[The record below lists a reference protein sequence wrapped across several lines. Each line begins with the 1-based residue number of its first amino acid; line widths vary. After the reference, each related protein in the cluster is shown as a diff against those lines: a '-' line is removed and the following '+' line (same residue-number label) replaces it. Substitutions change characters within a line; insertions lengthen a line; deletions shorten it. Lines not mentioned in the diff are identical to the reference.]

1 VGVNGDEDRYG
12 IGELARLSGLSVRT
26 IRFYSDSGLLPPTER
41 THAGYR
47 MYDIHALTRLRFVRT
62 LRELGVDLSTV
73 NRVLS
78 RELSI
83 PELAAEHAEAI
94 DVQIRTLRLRRSV
107 LRAVAKRGSSPKEL
121 EMVHELARMTEE
133 ERQAILDD
141 FWGEVDAGLP
151 ESDNAGW
158 MRKVRADL
166 PDDPTPEQ
174 VEAWIE
180 FVELVRD
187 SDFRAKIRSMAVENQ
202 RMTEQGVA
210 DPVSTAWQT
219 AYEQALTKVAEA
231 MAAGETPQSE
241 TGQRIVADMRAALAA
256 AVGRDDDAEFSVWL
270 GRLYDTFADDR
281 AERYWTLLGII
292 NSWPEYPSPKPAR
305 DWLTAATRHG
315 NWTSGTQMLEIPE
328 GRGE

>member
-1 VGVNGDEDRYG
+1 MSGDEDLYG
-12 IGELARLSGLSVRT
+12 IGELARLTGLSVRT

-47 MYDIHALTRLRFVRT
+47 MYDIHALTRLKFVRT
-62 LRELGVDLSTV
+62 LRELGVDLPTV

-78 RELSI
+78 REVSI
-83 PELAAEHAEAI
+83 PELAAEHAEAL
-94 DVQIRTLRLRRSV
+94 DVQIRTLRLRRAV

-141 FWGEVDAGLP
+141 FWREVDEGLP
-151 ESDNAGW
+151 PTENAAW

-187 SDFRAKIRSMAVENQ
+187 PDFRAKTRSMAVENA
-202 RMTEQGVA
+202 RMTEQGDDVKMLS
-210 DPVSTAWQT
+210 DAWQT
-219 AYEQALTKVAEA
+219 ATEQALTKVTEA
-231 MAAGETPQSE
+231 MAAGEPPESQ
-241 TGQRIVADMRAALAA
+241 TGRQIVAEMRVNLSAAI
-256 AVGRDDDAEFSVWL
+256 GRDDDTEFGAWL

-281 AERYWTLLGII
+281 SERYWNLLGTI
-292 NSWPEYPSPKPAR
+292 NGWPPYPSPKPAR
-305 DWLTAATRHG
+305 DWLTAATRFCQG
-315 NWTSGTQMLEIPE
+315 
-328 GRGE
+328 

>member
-1 VGVNGDEDRYG
+1 MGVNGDDDLYG
-12 IGELARLSGLSVRT
+12 IGELARLTGLSVRT

-62 LRELGVDLSTV
+62 LRELGVDLPTV
-73 NRVLS
+73 HRVLS
-78 RELSI
+78 REVGI
-83 PELAAEHAEAI
+83 PELAAEHAEAL

-141 FWGEVDAGLP
+141 FWGEVDADLP
-151 ESDNAGW
+151 ESDTAAW

-187 SDFRAKIRSMAVENQ
+187 PDFRAKIRSMAVANA
-202 RMTEQGVA
+202 RMTEEGDDSTV
-210 DPVSTAWQT
+210 VSEAWQT
-219 AYEQALTKVAEA
+219 AYEQALTKVTEA
-231 MAAGETPQSE
+231 IAAGETPESS
-241 TGQRIVADMRAALAA
+241 TGRRIVADLRAALAA
-256 AVGRDDDAEFSVWL
+256 ALGRDDDAEFAIWL

-281 AERYWTLLGII
+281 AERYWTLLGVI

-305 DWLTAATRHG
+305 DWLTAATRAG
-315 NWTSGTQMLEIPE
+315 DWTSGTQMLEIPE
-328 GRGE
+328 ARD

>member
-1 VGVNGDEDRYG
+1 MNGDEDLYG

-26 IRFYSDSGLLPPTER
+26 IRFYSDAGLLPPTER

-47 MYDIHALTRLRFVRT
+47 MYDIQALTRLKFVRT
-62 LRELGVDLSTV
+62 LRELGVDLPTV

-83 PELAAEHAEAI
+83 PELAAEHAEAL
-94 DVQIRTLRLRRSV
+94 DVQIRTLRLRRAV

-151 ESDNAGW
+151 HAENAAW

-187 SDFRAKIRSMAVENQ
+187 PGFRAKIRTMAVENA
-202 RMTEQGVA
+202 RMTEEGTDSKVMSDA
-210 DPVSTAWQT
+210 WGTAM
-219 AYEQALTKVAEA
+219 EQALTKVTEA
-231 MAAGETPQSE
+231 MAAGEAPESE
-241 TGQRIVADMRAALAA
+241 TGRHIVMEMRA
-256 AVGRDDDAEFSVWL
+256 SVAQAL
-270 GRLYDTFADDR
+270 GREHDADFDEWVVRLNDTFGDDR
-281 AERYWTLLGII
+281 AERYWNLLGQI
-292 NSWPEYPSPKPAR
+292 NGWPEYPSPKPAR
-305 DWLTAATRHG
+305 DWLTAATRNCQG
-315 NWTSGTQMLEIPE
+315 
-328 GRGE
+328 

>member
-1 VGVNGDEDRYG
+1 MNGDEDLYG
-12 IGELARLSGLSVRT
+12 IGELARLSGLAVRT

-47 MYDIHALTRLRFVRT
+47 MYDIHALTRLKFVRT
-62 LRELGVDLSTV
+62 LRELGVDLPTV
-73 NRVLS
+73 HRVLAQ
-78 RELSI
+78 ELSI
-83 PELAAEHAEAI
+83 PELAAEHAEAL

-141 FWGEVDAGLP
+141 FWAEVDAGLP
-151 ESDNAGW
+151 VTESAAW

-187 SDFRAKIRSMAVENQ
+187 PAFRARIRAMAEENV
-202 RMTEQGVA
+202 RMTERGEDVKV
-210 DPVSTAWQT
+210 VSDAWQNAT
-219 AYEQALTKVAEA
+219 QAALTKVAQA
-231 MAAGETPQSE
+231 MADGDTPDSG
-241 TGQRIVADMRAALAA
+241 TARRIVAEMRSELAEVMA
-256 AVGRDDDAEFSVWL
+256 RDDNAEFGDWL
-270 GRLYDTFADDR
+270 ARLETFSDDR
-281 AERYWTLLGII
+281 AARYWDLLGRI
-292 NSWPEYPSPKPAR
+292 NGWPEYPSPKPAW
-305 DWLTAATRHG
+305 DWLLAACRNCQG
-315 NWTSGTQMLEIPE
+315 
-328 GRGE
+328 

>member
-1 VGVNGDEDRYG
+1 MNGDEDLYG

-26 IRFYSDSGLLPPTER
+26 IRFYSDAGLLPPTER

-47 MYDIHALTRLRFVRT
+47 MYDIQALTRLKFVRT
-62 LRELGVDLSTV
+62 LRELGVDLPTV

-83 PELAAEHAEAI
+83 PELAAEHAEAL
-94 DVQIRTLRLRRSV
+94 DVQIRTLRLRRAV

-151 ESDNAGW
+151 HAENAAW

-187 SDFRAKIRSMAVENQ
+187 PSFRAKIRTMAVENA
-202 RMTEQGVA
+202 RMTEEGTDSKVMSDA
-210 DPVSTAWQT
+210 WGTAM
-219 AYEQALTKVAEA
+219 EQALTKVTEA
-231 MAAGETPQSE
+231 MAAGEAPESE
-241 TGQRIVADMRAALAA
+241 TGRRIVMEMRA
-256 AVGRDDDAEFSVWL
+256 SVAQAL
-270 GRLYDTFADDR
+270 GREHDADFDEWVVRLNDTFGDDR
-281 AERYWTLLGII
+281 AERYWKLLGQI
-292 NSWPEYPSPKPAR
+292 NGWPEYPSPKPAR
-305 DWLTAATRHG
+305 DWLTAATRNCQG
-315 NWTSGTQMLEIPE
+315 
-328 GRGE
+328 

>member
-1 VGVNGDEDRYG
+1 MNGDDDLYG

-47 MYDIHALTRLRFVRT
+47 MYDIQALTRLKFVRT
-62 LRELGVDLSTV
+62 LRELGVDLPTV
-73 NRVLS
+73 NRVLA

-83 PELAAEHAEAI
+83 PELAAEHAEAL
-94 DVQIRTLRLRRSV
+94 DVQIRTLRLRRAV

-121 EMVHELARMTEE
+121 EMVHELAKMTEE

-151 ESDNAGW
+151 HTENAAW

-187 SDFRAKIRSMAVENQ
+187 PGFRAKIRTMAVENA
-202 RMTEQGVA
+202 RMTEEGTDSKVMSDA
-210 DPVSTAWQT
+210 WSTAM
-219 AYEQALTKVAEA
+219 EQALTKVTEA
-231 MAAGETPQSE
+231 MAAGEAPESE
-241 TGQRIVADMRAALAA
+241 TGRRIVLEMQASLAQI
-256 AVGRDDDAEFSVWL
+256 L
-270 GRLYDTFADDR
+270 GREHDAGFDEWLARLNDTFSDDR
-281 AERYWTLLGII
+281 AERYWNLLGTI
-292 NSWPEYPSPKPAR
+292 NSWPAYPSPKPAR
-305 DWLTAATRHG
+305 DWLMAATRNCQG
-315 NWTSGTQMLEIPE
+315 
-328 GRGE
+328 

>member
-1 VGVNGDEDRYG
+1 VGGDFTVVGVNGDEHLYG
-12 IGELARLSGLSVRT
+12 IGELAKLSGLSVRT

-83 PELAAEHAEAI
+83 PELAAEHAEAL

-121 EMVHELARMTEE
+121 EMVHELARLTEE
-133 ERQAILDD
+133 ERQAILDE
-141 FWGEVDAGLP
+141 FWAYVDEGLP
-151 ESDNAGW
+151 PTENAAW

-187 SDFRAKIRSMAVENQ
+187 PSFRDKTRSMAVENA
-202 RMTEQGVA
+202 RMTAEGTVDA
-210 DPVSTAWQT
+210 VTNAFQT
-219 AYEQALTKVAEA
+219 AYEQALTKVTEA
-231 MAAGETPQSE
+231 MADGAGPESE
-241 TGQRIVADMRAALAA
+241 AGRRIVAEMRAALAA
-256 AVGRDDDAEFSVWL
+256 AIGRDDDAEFQAWL
-270 GRLYDTFADDR
+270 VRLYDTFADDR
-281 AERYWTLLGII
+281 AERYWDLLGKI
-292 NSWPEYPSPKPAR
+292 NGWPPYPSPKPAR
-305 DWLTAATRHG
+305 DWLTAATRCH
-315 NWTSGTQMLEIPE
+315 S
-328 GRGE
+328 